1 MRNYTEQTGVAY
13 LTADQRS
20 WLELRKLLRQISPS
34 KRPPNSPNEKWKGW
48 CYRMAT
54 DKRSSWQKAM
64 TWVMGLHAVML
75 LLEYYPSPESLD
87 RARDFLFLAFTSV
100 FVGNILVR
108 IVGLTWSRFIRSK
121 WDIYGLISVGG
132 TFITTILL
140 LAGYENRA
148 FIQLQKLFL
157 VSVSLVIPDSTSI
170 WVLTVCRLC

>member
-1 MRNYTEQTGVAY
+1 
-13 LTADQRS
+13 
-20 WLELRKLLRQISPS
+20 
-34 KRPPNSPNEKWKGW
+34 
-48 CYRMAT
+48 MAT

-75 LLEYYPSPESLD
+75 LLEYYPSPDSLD
-87 RARDFLFLAFTSV
+87 RARDFLFLAFTTV
-100 FVGNILVR
+100 FVGNIFVR

-140 LAGYENRA
+140 LSGYENRA

-157 VSVSLVIPDSTSI
+157 VSVSLASLDSRSLS
-170 WVLTVCRLC
+170 VLTVCRLY